1 MVRKNQS
8 NDRDLSA
15 QDTSGHVFSGSDT
28 EGKDLG
34 QSTES
39 DETDSKKGSPLK
51 LDEDVFGPKNS
62 KKVLPQKIK
71 KRKKLPNVLT
81 DPLRVI
87 PGIITILAIV
97 GGSIMVL
104 VSIMENYDYVEAW
117 VGAGIAFIISGF
129 IVRHE
134 LKVNKRDKEEIEAHM
149 SEQTNLLKTY
159 LGNMDAKIDARQES
173 TLKLL
178 VSIDNNMKTMG
189 EKMETMDDTMKTM
202 SETLKRIDENT
213 RK

>member
-1 MVRKNQS
+1 
-8 NDRDLSA
+8 
-15 QDTSGHVFSGSDT
+15 
-28 EGKDLG
+28 
-34 QSTES
+34 
-39 DETDSKKGSPLK
+39 
-51 LDEDVFGPKNS
+51 
-62 KKVLPQKIK
+62 
-71 KRKKLPNVLT
+71 
-81 DPLRVI
+81 
-87 PGIITILAIV
+87 
-97 GGSIMVL
+97 MVL
-104 VSIMENYDYVEAW
+104 VSIMENYDYVEVW
-117 VGAGIAFIISGF
+117 VGAGIAFIIAGF

-189 EKMETMDDTMKTM
+189 DTMKTM